1 MGKMIKVETKDEA
14 LCLSIEADTLD
25 AANASEAKAAFKGL
39 DAGERRVCVDLSRVE
54 FVDSSGVGALLSLYK
69 QVEGKM
75 RLERPT
81 PAVLSVLELLRLHRV
96 FEIEQAT

>member
-1 MGKMIKVETKDEA
+1 MIEVKTTDGD
-14 LCLSIEADTLD
+14 LRLSIELPSLD
-25 AANASEAKAAFKGL
+25 AANAGDVKAEFKRL

-81 PAVLSVLELLRLHRV
+81 PTVLSVLELLRLHRV